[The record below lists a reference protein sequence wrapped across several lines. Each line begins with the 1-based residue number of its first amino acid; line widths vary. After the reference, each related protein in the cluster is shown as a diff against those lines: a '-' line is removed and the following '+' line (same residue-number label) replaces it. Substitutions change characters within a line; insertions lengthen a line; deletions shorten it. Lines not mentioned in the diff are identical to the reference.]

1 MCIHHAKMPKS
12 DKQGTGSTDRP
23 APLQRNVAMSPKRI
37 AKANSELYK
46 FHRPKLRVQDT
57 PHPLKWESKLCVH
70 HLIHL
75 SKPSRAHTLYL
86 SFPRCLRN
94 LSKHRTKR
102 PAPPYPRAH
111 SAAVLVALFV
121 GRAGDLYVLLSQ

>member
-46 FHRPKLRVQDT
+46 FHRPKLHVQDT

-70 HLIHL
+70 LIHL
-75 SKPSRAHTLYL
+75 SKPSRAQTLPF
-86 SFPRCLRN
+86 FPQMPPQPLETSYKASCPALPARTQRCGT
-94 LSKHRTKR
+94 SGTFCRTSR
-102 PAPPYPRAH
+102 R
-111 SAAVLVALFV
+111 SLC
-121 GRAGDLYVLLSQ
+121 ST